1 MSFAVCFAECY
12 ACQMPFMFNPNLVPS
27 LRVEGVRQPVCRECV
42 ERANPE
48 RIKRG
53 LEPITVLPGAY
64 DPVDASEL

>member
-1 MSFAVCFAECY
+1 
-12 ACQMPFMFNPNLVPS
+12 MPFMFNPNLVPS
-27 LRVEGVRQPVCRECV
+27 LRVEGVRQPICEECV

-64 DPVDASEL
+64 DPVDVSEL